1 MCIAAA
7 SYTSNGVSVCVD
19 VWEHVFSLVSHLVRF
34 KSLPQS
40 VEWTCEPY
48 TDYSFWRVMKKK
60 DESNERTNYTEEY
73 LSFLKT
79 ESKLK
84 RASDQM
90 GLQRRR
96 RRRANSEK
104 NVKKP
109 IHRISDF
116 RLLVESARQA
126 TTLRRRHRRRRL
138 KRIESDLIQF
148 FFADACDNKHS

>member
-1 MCIAAA
+1 
-7 SYTSNGVSVCVD
+7 
-19 VWEHVFSLVSHLVRF
+19 
-34 KSLPQS
+34 
-40 VEWTCEPY
+40 
-48 TDYSFWRVMKKK
+48 MKKK

-90 GLQRRR
+90 GSQRRR